1 MLETRRLDDIG
12 LKVNM
17 ANARFIMREAWVL
30 HVYRKSAGLV
40 WVLYIMWIKCEYIL
54 PNIEYCLGIPLAR
67 KDEFHYLDDGQA
79 SAKLE
84 YL

>member
-1 MLETRRLDDIG
+1 
-12 LKVNM
+12 M
-17 ANARFIMREAWVL
+17 ANVRSIKREAWVL
-30 HVYRKSAGLV
+30 NRKSAGLV